1 MGREI
6 VMTQQP
12 GIANSS
18 LPDDYKDKLIKL
30 IPTEIIT
37 AYVTI
42 LGLISGTTQG
52 NKDALLWLV
61 IAVLTVAT
69 PLYLVF
75 VSKVKL
81 IVQVIFTTVA
91 FLLWVLATGSPLVMI
106 FGYQAT
112 FIGSIFLILYTIFV
126 PFVFSGK

>member
-1 MGREI
+1 MGRQI
-6 VMTQQP
+6 KTSQQP
-12 GIANSS
+12 AIAATA

-42 LGLISGTTQG
+42 LGMISGTTQG

-69 PLYLVF
+69 PLYLIY
-75 VSKVKL
+75 VSKVQL
-81 IVQVIFTTVA
+81 ISQIIFTTVA
-91 FLLWVLATGSPLVMI
+91 FILWVLATGSPLETI
-106 FGYQAT
+106 FGYQST
-112 FIGSIFLILYTIFV
+112 FVGSIFLIMYTVFI
-126 PFVFSGK
+126 PFLFK

>member
-1 MGREI
+1 MGRQI
-6 VMTQQP
+6 VTLQQP
-12 GIANSS
+12 AITKSS

-37 AYVTI
+37 AYITI
-42 LGLISGTTQG
+42 LGMISGTTQG

-69 PLYLVF
+69 PLYLIY

-81 IVQVIFTTVA
+81 ISQIIFTTIA
-91 FLLWVLATGSPLVMI
+91 FILWVLATGSPLATI

-112 FIGSIFLILYTIFV
+112 FIGSIFLILYTVFI
-126 PFVFSGK
+126 PFFFSGD

>member
-1 MGREI
+1 MGRQI
-6 VMTQQP
+6 KTAQQP
-12 GIANSS
+12 AIAATS

-42 LGLISGTTQG
+42 FGMISGTTEG

-69 PLYLVF
+69 PLYLIY
-75 VSKVKL
+75 VSKVQM
-81 IVQVIFTTVA
+81 VSQVIFTTIA
-91 FLLWVLATGSPLVMI
+91 FVLWVLATGSPLETI
-106 FGYQAT
+106 FGYQST
-112 FIGSIFLILYTIFV
+112 FVGSIFLIMYTVFI
-126 PFVFSGK
+126 PFLFR